1 MKKIDYYSKSV
12 SETFDIARLFS
23 EKATPGMVILLE
35 GSLGAGKSVFVRG
48 FLSGLGINEA
58 IPSPTF
64 TLVNEYNG
72 KFKIYHFD
80 FYRLNDPYEL
90 YEIGFED
97 YVYSNGISLIE
108 WPSKG
113 GDLIPLNAYKINIEI
128 KSLSDRNISIAIPD
142 KI

>member
-1 MKKIDYYSKSV
+1 MNIIDYYSKSV

-64 TLVNEYNG
+64 TLVNEYNC

-108 WPSKG
+108 WASKG
-113 GDLIPLNAYKINIEI
+113 GDLIPLNAYKVNIEI
-128 KSLSDRNISIAIPD
+128 KSLSDRNISITIPE
-142 KI
+142 KN